1 MTTFIPPTPD
11 SALGR
16 ICADKLMHV
25 ARQEHYIPQHV
36 WIEKAKQ
43 QPSPLGFRQA
53 LIKKQSSHQPALIAE
68 VKKASPSV
76 GVIRRDFD
84 APSIALIYEQAG
96 ASCLSILTD
105 IPYFQG
111 RDEDL
116 EDVKSVSKLPVLR
129 KDFMLTPYQI
139 YESRALGADCILLI
153 MAALDDTT
161 ASELY
166 KIATD
171 LGMDVLV
178 EIHDH
183 NELDRALKLNPMM
196 IGVNSRN
203 LKTLQVNLQTAHD
216 LYPFIPSD
224 VTKVAESGI
233 SNSIDLQK
241 LFIEG
246 FQAFLVGESLLKQD
260 DISLAVK
267 KLLGNIPDSV

>member
-43 QPSPLGFRQA
+43 QPAPLGFHQA
-53 LIKKQSSHQPALIAE
+53 LIKKQSARHPALIAE
-68 VKKASPSV
+68 VKRASPSQ
-76 GVIRRDFD
+76 GIIRQNFN
-84 APSIALIYEQAG
+84 PTSIAREYEEAG
-96 ASCLSILTD
+96 AACLSVLTD

-116 EDVKSVSKLPVLR
+116 EDVKTISTLPVLR

-139 YESRALGADCILLI
+139 YESRGLGADCVLLI
-153 MAALDDTT
+153 MAALNDSL
-161 ASELY
+161 AVELY

-178 EIHDH
+178 EIHDEG
-183 NELDRALKLNPMM
+183 ELERAFKLNPS
-196 IGVNSRN
+196 IVGVNSRN
-203 LKTLQVNLQTAHD
+203 LKTLQVDLQTAYN
-216 LYPFIPSD
+216 LLPQIPSS
-224 VTKVAESGI
+224 VLRVAESGI
-233 SNSIDLQK
+233 QGFNELNQ
-241 LFIEG
+241 LFQSG
-246 FQAFLVGESLLKQD
+246 FNAFLVGESLLRQE
-260 DISLAVK
+260 DIKLAVE
-267 KLLGNIPDSV
+267 KLLGKASDSV